1 MASIL
6 NVDKIRATG
15 STTDGLTVD
24 SSGRVFTPARPG
36 FRAGSN
42 GTQNSVTGIIIYNQV
57 DQTTKGQYNTGM
69 YDITTGKATIPIA
82 GLYFYTA
89 QFYAQDQA
97 GADVVL
103 KLQIGGT
110 GTAHDIDANY
120 EQGSQNGY
128 PTMLMTGA
136 LKLAASDVLYINV
149 NSGSAHLNG
158 DKSHFDM
165 YLIG

>member
-15 STTDGLTVD
+15 STTDGLTID

-36 FRAGSN
+36 FRAGSS
-42 GTQNSVTGIIIYNQV
+42 GANSVTGIIIYDEVNEPS
-57 DQTTKGQYNTGM
+57 KGQYNTGM
-69 YDITTGKATIPIA
+69 YSTTTGKATIPIA

-89 QFYAQDQA
+89 QFYAQDQ
-97 GADVVL
+97 GASDVVL

-110 GTAHDIDANY
+110 GTAHDIDAHY
-120 EQGSQNGY
+120 EQGSQNGF
-128 PTMLMTGA
+128 PTMRMTGA
-136 LKLAASDVLYINV
+136 LKLAAGDVLYLNV
-149 NSGSAHLNG
+149 NSGSAHLNSS
-158 DKSHFDM
+158 KSHFDM

>member
-42 GTQNSVTGIIIYNQV
+42 GTQNNLTGIIIYNQV

-89 QFYAQDQA
+89 QLYPQDQA
-97 GADVVL
+97 GCDAAL

-110 GTAHDIDANY
+110 GTAHDIDAHY

-128 PTMLMTGA
+128 PTMRLTGA
-136 LKLAASDVLYINV
+136 LKLAASDVLYVNI
-149 NSGSAHLNG
+149 NSGTGHLNG
-158 DKSHFDM
+158 NKSHFDM